1 MASNIVGIDIGSASI
16 RAVEVSTGSRG
27 ATSIMRFA
35 EIAVPEGA
43 TSRGEVLEPNTVAGA
58 LKQLWSLGRFRT
70 KDVALGVGNQRV
82 LSRDLTVPKAPMAR
96 IRESLPFQV
105 QDLLPVPVGDAILDF
120 YPISESVEDGRP
132 VVQGLLVAAIKDA
145 VLANVRAVQLAG
157 LNPVGVDLIPFAL
170 SRVFVP
176 STSSVGSVALVEL
189 AANTT
194 TVVVTVDGI
203 PQFVRIIPTGGD
215 DLTKQIAA
223 RLEVPLEQAELVKR
237 YIGMGDRARTPD
249 DMRAAAVIREA
260 GHELISSVRNTL
272 NYFVNTK
279 GGGQPVDRVLLAGGA
294 RELPGLREALAEST
308 GVPTTNGDAFAEAR
322 LARSID
328 PGIIADKAPA
338 MAVAWSLA
346 AGGRAA

>member
-120 YPISESVEDGRP
+120 YPI
-132 VVQGLLVAAIKDA
+132 
-145 VLANVRAVQLAG
+145 
-157 LNPVGVDLIPFAL
+157 
-170 SRVFVP
+170 
-176 STSSVGSVALVEL
+176 
-189 AANTT
+189 
-194 TVVVTVDGI
+194 
-203 PQFVRIIPTGGD
+203 
-215 DLTKQIAA
+215 
-223 RLEVPLEQAELVKR
+223 
-237 YIGMGDRARTPD
+237 
-249 DMRAAAVIREA
+249 
-260 GHELISSVRNTL
+260 
-272 NYFVNTK
+272 
-279 GGGQPVDRVLLAGGA
+279 
-294 RELPGLREALAEST
+294 
-308 GVPTTNGDAFAEAR
+308 
-322 LARSID
+322 
-328 PGIIADKAPA
+328 
-338 MAVAWSLA
+338 
-346 AGGRAA
+346 